1 MPTLRGWAALGAA
14 FALAVLWI
22 GFGERLLLAAA
33 LFLAGDLNAAAVAL
47 RQVVRRHAATD
58 VGARGQYLLGEV
70 MNAAG
75 DPAALADTLERLL
88 VAAAELPVGDDDA
101 ARGRAE

>member
-33 LFLAGDLNAAAVAL
+33 LFAVHPVRAESVTFISGRVDVLAGAFYVA
-47 RQVVRRHAATD
+47 T
-58 VGARGQYLLGEV
+58 
-70 MNAAG
+70 
-75 DPAALADTLERLL
+75 LL
-88 VAAAELPVGDDDA
+88 VEEILEVVS
-101 ARGRAE
+101 RHRSHRLGRYGRRPR